1 MSDDLDDLLGL
12 TEAPSKPS
20 RAEMLRLK
28 LGGLKKVNPDAEAMV
43 AAGQMPPTATFLQP
57 VGITFLAAITRMK
70 PEQVKKKLKSCNP
83 VSYHERAGQV
93 HPLYDFMDAIAY
105 IVPPKIDI
113 ADWIQTQNAAT
124 LPNHINKTF
133 WEAMNAKQ
141 RFMTKA
147 GHLWHDADVLEVLG
161 RTAMMIREETRLWI
175 ENLPG
180 KAEMT
185 DAQYNALTKNVSELL
200 ESIHER
206 LVKMPHEFRTVS
218 QSETMDAEIAAAGT
232 EDVREE

>member
-1 MSDDLDDLLGL
+1 MQDDLDDLLGL
-12 TEAPSKPS
+12 TETPPKSS
-20 RAEMLRLK
+20 RAELLRLK
-28 LGGLKKVNPDAEAMV
+28 MGGLKKVNPDAEAMV
-43 AAGQMPPTATFLQP
+43 ATGQMPPTATFLQP
-57 VGITFLAAITRMK
+57 VGVTFLAAITRMK

-83 VSYHERAGQV
+83 VSYHEKAGQV

-141 RFMTKA
+141 RFMAKA

-161 RTAMMIREETRLWI
+161 RTAMTIREETRLWI
-175 ENLPG
+175 ENLPD

-185 DAQYNALTKNVSELL
+185 DTQYNALTKNVAELL
-200 ESIHER
+200 EVVHQR
-206 LVKMPHEFRTVS
+206 LVEMPRDFRTVS
-218 QSETMDAEIAAAGT
+218 QAETMEQEIVAAGT
-232 EDVREE
+232 EDVKEE